1 MLEKI
6 LRESF
11 SYNLVEVFTSKVTS
25 KILNFNSFIN
35 DTDLIVWIALE
46 KGDVVPSMYISQIDE
61 ALTDLSTD
69 FAGKYLAAYKLAVQT
84 YNESA
89 AIDLKI
95 EELYSE

>member
-1 MLEKI
+1 
-6 LRESF
+6 
-11 SYNLVEVFTSKVTS
+11 
-25 KILNFNSFIN
+25 
-35 DTDLIVWIALE
+35 
-46 KGDVVPSMYISQIDE
+46 MYISQIDE